1 MNNETKQL
9 AARIEA
15 RFTTIEALI
24 NAEAKRKD
32 SKAKGFIRGGF
43 YAEVEALETLE
54 FSTLNVLLD
63 DAEDV
68 AELIKA
74 EKARCKLL
82 RNLFGSQTTRQARP
96 RLAAARAATAAL
108 LGC

>member
-1 MNNETKQL
+1 MSNEIKQF
-9 AARIEA
+9 AEQIET
-15 RFTTIEALI
+15 RFASIEALI
-24 NAEAKRKD
+24 NKEAKRRD
-32 SKAKGFIRGGF
+32 SKGFIRGGF

-82 RNLFGSQTTRQARP
+82 RNLFGAQTTRQARP